1 MVYPK
6 DLRDYLRFLEEK
18 GKLIRVRR
26 EINKDTEL
34 YPLVKLQ
41 FRGLPKEERK
51 TFLFEKVVD
60 AKGKKYNIPVAICA
74 LAASRDIYAF
84 GMNCDPEKILDKWA
98 EVQLNPI
105 EPVVIEDGPVHE
117 EIHIEEG
124 LLEHGGLEEFP
135 VPISTPGYDAGPF
148 IASPYWV
155 TKDPETGI
163 VNVGTYRVHVKGPLK
178 TGIMWHSI
186 DQHIARHWTKCRKM
200 GIPLQAALVVG
211 ASPNIGHV
219 SVTKLSPEVNEFAFA
234 GAIAGYPVELVK
246 CKTIDIEVP
255 AYGEIVFEG
264 ELSID
269 EVEPEAPYGEALGYM
284 GHRKWMP
291 NFTIRCITHRKN
303 PIWQTF
309 MSQFPPSESS
319 MIRGIGREGA
329 VYKYLKYDCK
339 QPWVTRVI
347 MHESTGVAGVMT
359 IQVSERDQ
367 EKVWETLEAVSKWII
382 PNSPNTKLVMTVGED
397 IDPEDA
403 DALNWAFSFRV
414 QPHRDCRI
422 KTYPGK
428 TLMDYSLVP
437 PQAAFERDA
446 RYERMPEASHL
457 LVNATIKWDYPPV
470 SLPKKEF
477 MERALRIWEEEN
489 LPPLKLKQPWWG
501 YTLGYWPH
509 EFEEQADLAVKGEY
523 QRVGEI
529 LAKQRRKL
537 EKTLK

>member
-1 MVYPK
+1 MDYPK
-6 DLRDYLRFLEEK
+6 DLREYLRLLEEK
-18 GKLIRVRR
+18 GMLIRIKR

-41 FRGLPKEERK
+41 FRGLPREERK
-51 TFLFEKVVD
+51 TFLFENVVD
-60 AKGKKYNIPVAICA
+60 AKGKKYGMPVIICA
-74 LAASRDIYAF
+74 LAASRDIYAL
-84 GMNCDPEKILDKWA
+84 GMNCDPEKILDRWA
-98 EVQLNPI
+98 EIQLHPI
-105 EPVVIEDGPVHE
+105 EPVIIDHGPVHDE
-117 EIHIEEG
+117 VHIGTG

-135 VPISTPGYDAGPF
+135 IPISTPGYDAGPF

-155 TKDPETGI
+155 TKDPETGL

-178 TGIMWHSI
+178 TGIMWHSV
-186 DQHIARHWTKCRKM
+186 DQHIAVNWTKCRKK

-211 ASPNIGHV
+211 AAPNIGLV
-219 SVTKLSPEVNEFAFA
+219 SVSKLSPEVNEYAFA
-234 GAIAGYPVELVK
+234 GAIAGSPVELIK
-246 CKTIDIEVP
+246 CKTVDLEVP
-255 AYGEIVFEG
+255 ACAEIVFEG

-291 NFTIRCITHRKN
+291 NFTIRCITHRKK

-319 MIRGIGREGA
+319 TIRGIGRDGA
-329 VYKYLKYDCK
+329 IYKYLKYDCG
-339 QPWVTRVI
+339 QPWVLRVV
-347 MHESTGVAGVMT
+347 MQEATGAAGVMA
-359 IQVSERDQ
+359 IQVAERD
-367 EKVWETLEAVSKWII
+367 EAKVWQTLEAVSKWII
-382 PNSPNTKLVMTVGED
+382 PNSPNTKMVIAVGED

-422 KTYPGK
+422 VKYPGRS
-428 TLMDYSLVP
+428 LMDYSLVP

-446 RYERMPEASHL
+446 RYERMPEASHM
-457 LVNATIKWDYPPV
+457 LVNSTIKWDYPPV

-477 MERALRIWEEEN
+477 MERALEIWREEG
-489 LPPLKLKQPWWG
+489 LPALKLKNPWWG
-501 YTLGYWPH
+501 YSLGYWPS

-523 QRVGEI
+523 QRVGEM
-529 LAKQRRKL
+529 LAKQKRKL
-537 EKTLK
+537 E

>member
-1 MVYPK
+1 
-6 DLRDYLRFLEEK
+6 
-18 GKLIRVRR
+18 
-26 EINKDTEL
+26 
-34 YPLVKLQ
+34 
-41 FRGLPKEERK
+41 
-51 TFLFEKVVD
+51 
-60 AKGKKYNIPVAICA
+60 
-74 LAASRDIYAF
+74 
-84 GMNCDPEKILDKWA
+84 
-98 EVQLNPI
+98 
-105 EPVVIEDGPVHE
+105 
-117 EIHIEEG
+117 
-124 LLEHGGLEEFP
+124 
-135 VPISTPGYDAGPF
+135 
-148 IASPYWV
+148 
-155 TKDPETGI
+155 
-163 VNVGTYRVHVKGPLK
+163 
-178 TGIMWHSI
+178 
-186 DQHIARHWTKCRKM
+186 M

-255 AYGEIVFEG
+255 AYAEIVFEG

-339 QPWVTRVI
+339 QPWVMRVI
-347 MHESTGVAGVMT
+347 MHESTGVAGIMT

-367 EKVWETLEAVSKWII
+367 EKVWETLEAVSRWII

-477 MERALRIWEEEN
+477 MERALKIWKEEN

-501 YTLGYWPH
+501 YSLGYWPH

-523 QRVGEI
+523 QRVGEM
-529 LAKQRRKL
+529 LAKQGRKL
-537 EKTLK
+537 EKVLK